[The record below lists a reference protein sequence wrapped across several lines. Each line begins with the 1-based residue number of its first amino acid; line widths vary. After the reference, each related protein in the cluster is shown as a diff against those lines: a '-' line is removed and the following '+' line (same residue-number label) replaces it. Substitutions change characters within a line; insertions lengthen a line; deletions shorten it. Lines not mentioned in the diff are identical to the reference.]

1 MSSTQS
7 KRTAS
12 TGFYGC
18 PSVFPPWLSSWL
30 LFARRVRMMVKLK
43 ELRAKSKLSIKALSD
58 LCGVPR
64 RTLEDI
70 EARGDC
76 RISTAYIICK
86 ALKCSLD
93 EFYSE
98 SWAGTSRLF
107 REVFPFANPIV
118 STAFTSW
125 YVALPALFFRPYTFL
140 RQPRQ
145 FLKTGFPEQ
154 SAFPGIFCR

>member
-1 MSSTQS
+1 
-7 KRTAS
+7 
-12 TGFYGC
+12 
-18 PSVFPPWLSSWL
+18 
-30 LFARRVRMMVKLK
+30 MMVKLK

-98 SWAGTSRLF
+98 S
-107 REVFPFANPIV
+107 
-118 STAFTSW
+118 
-125 YVALPALFFRPYTFL
+125 
-140 RQPRQ
+140 
-145 FLKTGFPEQ
+145 
-154 SAFPGIFCR
+154 